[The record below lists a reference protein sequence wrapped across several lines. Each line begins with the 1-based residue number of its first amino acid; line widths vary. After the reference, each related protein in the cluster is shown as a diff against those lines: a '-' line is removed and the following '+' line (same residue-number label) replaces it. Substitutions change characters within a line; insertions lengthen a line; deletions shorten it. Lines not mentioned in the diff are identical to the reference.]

1 MDCLQNCLQVFLARP
16 FRPLQRDLPARLL
29 VFLARPFLYQRV
41 ALPVEESPE
50 RALLEPSFLESSFP
64 VPKQAPDSVFLF
76 LGA

>member
-41 ALPVEESPE
+41 ALPVEGLDE
-50 RALLEPSFLESSFP
+50 RLSSSLLESSLP
-64 VPKQAPDSVFLF
+64 VPKQAPNLVFLF
-76 LGA
+76 LGV